1 MRLFDITTIL
11 EVVECCGLHK
21 DISSKISERYISNII
36 ELQRKLLHA
45 EWDAK
50 QMSDHIQNVLCT
62 VDDGILVVN
71 EEGLITVFNDQLAAL
86 FQVDAKDVVNQYLEH
101 VMNRRDII
109 DFIMESND
117 ESKFFN
123 IYGVDVVIFRLQ
135 MMKENTIYAT
145 FKSVHQAFEIEK
157 TAQREMRN
165 QGFYSKYCFDDIIGE
180 NEVMKERTGRLQR
193 KLALSEHPILI
204 QGETGTGKELFA
216 HAIHEHSL
224 RKNGPFLAVNCSALT
239 ETLLESELFGYEE
252 GHLQERKGE
261 ERKDCLKWRI
271 KGLSF
276 WMKLVT

>member
-1 MRLFDITTIL
+1 ML
-11 EVVECCGLHK
+11 G
-21 DISSKISERYISNII
+21 
-36 ELQRKLLHA
+36 
-45 EWDAK
+45 
-50 QMSDHIQNVLCT
+50 T

-135 MMKENTIYAT
+135 MMKENTIVAT

-180 NEVMKERTGRLQR
+180 NEVMKERKQIAKKACLVGASDFDSGRDGYR
-193 KLALSEHPILI
+193 K
-204 QGETGTGKELFA
+204 
-216 HAIHEHSL
+216 
-224 RKNGPFLAVNCSALT
+224 RAVCSCD
-239 ETLLESELFGYEE
+239 S
-252 GHLQERKGE
+252 
-261 ERKDCLKWRI
+261 
-271 KGLSF
+271 
-276 WMKLVT
+276 

>member
-1 MRLFDITTIL
+1 M
-11 EVVECCGLHK
+11 
-21 DISSKISERYISNII
+21 SE
-36 ELQRKLLHA
+36 
-45 EWDAK
+45 
-50 QMSDHIQNVLCT
+50 HIQNVLGT

-71 EEGLITVFNDQLAAL
+71 EEGLITVFNNQLAAL
-86 FQVDAKDVVNQYLEH
+86 FHVDAKDVVNKYLEH
-101 VMNRRDII
+101 VMNRRDIT
-109 DFIMESND
+109 DFIMGSND

-123 IYGVDVVIFRLQ
+123 IDGVDVVIFRLQ
-135 MMKENTIYAT
+135 MMKENTIVAT

-165 QGFYSKYCFDDIIGE
+165 QGFYSKYRFDDIIGE
-180 NEVMKERTGRLQR
+180 HEVMKERKQIAK

-252 GHLQERKGE
+252 GAFTGAQRGGRKGLFEMADNGTIFLDEIGDISLTVQSHLLRVLQEGE
-261 ERKDCLKWRI
+261 IRRI
-271 KGLSF
+271 GGKKNHSY
-276 WMKLVT
+276 KC